1 MGLQHWKR
9 RELTDGEK
17 QRIDATPERHEAIVK
32 RAIARPEVREAL
44 KKPGPKPS
52 GNAKQL
58 ISLRL
63 DQDVIE
69 KFRATGPGWQAR
81 MNDVLKAAKP

>member
-9 RELTDGEK
+9 RELP
-17 QRIDATPERHEAIVK
+17 QERAEK
-32 RAIARPEVREAL
+32 RATEKRAFDAQIQIGLARQ
-44 KKPGPKPS
+44 KPGPKPS

-58 ISLRL
+58 LSLRL
-63 DQDVIE
+63 DQDVIA

-81 MNDVLKAAKP
+81 MNDVLKAAKV

>member
-9 RELTDGEK
+9 REAPEETAKKRAEEK
-17 QRIDATPERHEAIVK
+17 QAFEAKTAVAK
-32 RAIARPEVREAL
+32 R

-52 GNAKQL
+52 GSAKQL
-58 ISLRL
+58 LSLRL
-63 DQDVIE
+63 DQDVIA

-81 MNDVLKAAKP
+81 INDVLKAAKV